1 MVWFNY
7 GYIKGIQKPEMI
19 IFFPFGGD
27 WLIFTHTYT
36 KFVQR
41 IILVLS
47 FDTSCTSLWHC
58 DPDLQ
63 RNAEK
68 REIAMVLLGGRNLKP
83 CHSSKDAQTIINII
97 CPHIHILCDEI
108 YRVWAL
114 SIVIMVQCHFMC
126 QTIIVHA
133 KSPSSC
139 ARALPLL
146 VF

>member
-1 MVWFNY
+1 
-7 GYIKGIQKPEMI
+7 MI

-68 REIAMVLLGGRNLKP
+68 PEIAMVLLGGRNLKP

-108 YRVWAL
+108 YRVL
-114 SIVIMVQCHFMC
+114 SFIYSHNGAMSLYVSNYYC
-126 QTIIVHA
+126 
-133 KSPSSC
+133 SC
-139 ARALPLL
+139 KITL
-146 VF
+146 